1 MRRLDW
7 LRRSEAKLI
16 QGSWVNEFGSTRC
29 FLVGLATLP
38 HRPGADVLRVS
49 NDRTRWVWK
58 RTEEFYAR
66 YHDGGLADY
75 ILAPHWLIDVLPD
88 NVSFDVAAK
97 VHDLANAVPALKL
110 TALPLGGTLVI
121 TAATG
126 TMGTAT
132 IKLASFFGAGRLIL
146 VGRSAERLEAVRPL
160 AGSLP
165 VETVAWRTLAPIGL
179 QRRSHPTDTG
189 DRPRRRGRGY
199 RLHP

>member
-1 MRRLDW
+1 M
-7 LRRSEAKLI
+7 I
-16 QGSWVNEFGSTRC
+16 
-29 FLVGLATLP
+29 
-38 HRPGADVLRVS
+38 
-49 NDRTRWVWK
+49 
-58 RTEEFYAR
+58 
-66 YHDGGLADY
+66 
-75 ILAPHWLIDVLPD
+75 
-88 NVSFDVAAK
+88 
-97 VHDLANAVPALKL
+97 
-110 TALPLGGTLVI
+110 ALPLGGTLVI

-165 VETVAWRTLAPIGL
+165 VETVALEDLGSDWATTQEA
-179 QRRSHPTDTG
+179 HPTDTG